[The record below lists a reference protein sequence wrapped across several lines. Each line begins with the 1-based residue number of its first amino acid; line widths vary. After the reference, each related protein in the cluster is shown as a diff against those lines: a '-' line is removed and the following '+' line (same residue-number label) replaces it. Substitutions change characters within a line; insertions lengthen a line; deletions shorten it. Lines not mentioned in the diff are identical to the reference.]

1 MSIFLKEYAMD
12 EPMGNST
19 DATRMTDAKNDRA
32 PEPNRNTG
40 HDPEIDPMDDM
51 DRRLLNRI
59 QSDFPISPRPYRRI
73 GEELGVSEKDVIQRM
88 IRLKECGI
96 IRRIGGNF
104 FPHKLG
110 FVSTL
115 CAAKVPE
122 DKEALFAE
130 TVNRYPGVTHNYT
143 RENAFNVW
151 FTFIAPSMPEI
162 ERNLKEIARVTGIHE
177 IINLPATNV
186 FKIRAHFDL

>member
-1 MSIFLKEYAMD
+1 MD
-12 EPMGNST
+12 EPMGNPP
-19 DATRMTDAKNDRA
+19 DEPAMDEPAMDEPKNDFTT
-32 PEPNRNTG
+32 EPTNDLKT
-40 HDPEIDPMDDM
+40 DLMDNM

-59 QSDFPISPRPYRRI
+59 QSNFPISPRPYERI
-73 GEELGVSEKDVIQRM
+73 GEELGISEKEVIQRM

-122 DKEALFAE
+122 GKHALFAA

-151 FTFIAPSMPEI
+151 FTFIAPSMSVI
-162 ERNLKEIARVTGIHE
+162 ENNLQDIASATGVDD

-186 FKIRAHFDL
+186 YKIRAHFDL